1 MVIIFSI
8 LKIIVVG
15 IMAGLLVG
23 IFVLLFKAL
32 PFRPKFKVLQALNFS
47 KKSQVS
53 DVQYQM
59 IMRHREL
66 IRKKW
71 EKLLEKIKSGDE
83 RDLRLAIIEADTLVD
98 EILIQHEHPGKDMG
112 ERLKSMHPGEIE
124 NLDDL
129 WEAHKIRNRIAH
141 ESGFHITAEEAKK
154 IINIYHKTLKDLLER
169 EVELV

>member
-1 MVIIFSI
+1 MATFFFIF
-8 LKIIVVG
+8 KIIIVLL
-15 IMAGLLVG
+15 IAGLLVG
-23 IFVLLFKAL
+23 ICILIIKSL
-32 PFRPKFKVLQALNFS
+32 PFRPKFRVLQTLGSA
-47 KKSQVS
+47 KKDRVS
-53 DVQYQM
+53 NVQYQA
-59 IMRHREL
+59 ITRHREV

-71 EKLLEKIKSGDE
+71 EKLLERIKSGDE

-141 ESGFHITAEEAKK
+141 ESGFHITSEESRK